1 MHNNKKKK
9 KRGNPTRPESS
20 MSLQVFHHALL
31 QYLLAQRLES
41 EENVAAFHKTVLTAL
56 GVDEREPSAA
66 LATVVSVLNGGLEA
80 CGLRIATILD
90 DEVGRRDDADDDRG
104 REAAA
109 AAVVSTFYAV
119 INLHADEAAKFGT
132 EYKAKE
138 LSYFR
143 QLVDMLITDL
153 SCSLVA
159 ALNAADGVD
168 GFSKANAEATLKRLV
183 ADRWLFCSARGD
195 YSLGVRSALELVPYI
210 EQRFGAD
217 ALPTCTICQAAV
229 LNGIQ
234 CPTAQCKVRVHNH
247 CALQWFGPKDVSCC
261 LVCQAPWTAALP
273 PHIRR
278 QIDAVRQQRLNIRR
292 DFRGVVLN

>member
-1 MHNNKKKK
+1 
-9 KRGNPTRPESS
+9 
-20 MSLQVFHHALL
+20 VFHHALL

-41 EENVAAFHKTVLTAL
+41 EENVVAFHKSVLGAL
-56 GVDEREPSAA
+56 GVDEREASAA
-66 LATVVSVLNGGLEA
+66 LETVVLVLNGGLEA

-90 DEVGRRDDADDDRG
+90 DEVGRRDDADNG
-104 REAAA
+104 HAVAAA
-109 AAVVSTFYAV
+109 AAVVTKFFAV

-159 ALNAADGVD
+159 ALNAADVVD
-168 GFSKANAEATLKRLV
+168 GFSKASAEATLQRLV
-183 ADRWLFCSARGD
+183 ADRWLFRSVRGD
-195 YSLGVRSALELVPYI
+195 FSLGVRSALELVPYI

-217 ALPTCTICQAAV
+217 ALPTCTICHAAV

-247 CALQWFGPKDVSCC
+247 CALEWFSQKDASSC
-261 LVCQAPWTAALP
+261 LACQAAWNAALP

-278 QIDAVRQQRLNIRR
+278 QIDAVRLPRLNGRR
-292 DFRGVVLN
+292 NFNGLVLN